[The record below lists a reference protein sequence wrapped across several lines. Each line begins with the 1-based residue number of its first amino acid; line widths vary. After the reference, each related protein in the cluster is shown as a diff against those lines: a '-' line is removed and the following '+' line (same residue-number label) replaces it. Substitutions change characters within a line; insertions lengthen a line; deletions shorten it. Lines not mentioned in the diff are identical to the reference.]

1 MLAALGMFVFETDSA
16 LFDELARTRNWRHA
30 KTDRFGA
37 RPASQFV
44 GPGDDTVTLTGKIVP
59 GIAGEYSSIA
69 KLVDMADE
77 GDALPL
83 ADGSGNILGQFTIES
98 VDEKHGNLVDTGQAR
113 TVDFTL
119 SLRRVD

>member
-1 MLAALGMFVFETDSA
+1 MLAALGMFVFDTDSA

-30 KTDRFGA
+30 QTERFGA

-44 GPGDDTVTLTGKIVP
+44 GPGDDTVTLTGRLVP
-59 GIAGEYSSIA
+59 GLAGAYSSIA
-69 KLVDMADE
+69 RLADMADE

-98 VDEKHGNLVDTGQAR
+98 IDEKHANLIDTGKAR
-113 TVDFTL
+113 TVDFSL

>member
-30 KTDRFGA
+30 TTDRFGA
-37 RPASQFV
+37 RPASQFT
-44 GPGDDTVTLTGKIVP
+44 GPGADTVTLTGKIVP
-59 GIAGEYSSIA
+59 AIAGDYSSIA
-69 KLVDMADE
+69 KLVDMADD

-83 ADGSGNILGQFTIES
+83 SDGSGNILGQFVIES
-98 VDEKHGNLVDTGQAR
+98 VDEKHANLVDTGKAR